1 MAEGT
6 SAILVGAPVTA
17 TGGVLRAPV
26 GSTAPADAVTALD
39 EAFKKLGYISEDGV
53 TKTVDASDQKI
64 RAWGGDT
71 VKIVRQEHSISY
83 QFTFLE
89 SANAEV
95 LKAIKGEDNVQ
106 ITPAT
111 SDHGGQIVVNETS
124 DMLPRAAY
132 IFDMKDGDA
141 KIREYVPDGQIAVSG
156 DVTFVHSD
164 IIRYQVTIEAFPNE
178 DGVKAMTF
186 IDDGVKAA

>member
-1 MAEGT
+1 MSEGT
-6 SAILVGAPVTA
+6 SAILVGAPVLA
-17 TGGVLRAPV
+17 TGGVLKAPI
-26 GSTAPADAVTALD
+26 GSTAPEDATTELA

-53 TKTVDASDQKI
+53 TKTVDASDEKI
-64 RAWGGDT
+64 KAWGGDT

-83 QFTFLE
+83 SFTFLE

-95 LKAIKGEDNVQ
+95 LKAIKGEDNVTV
-106 ITPAT
+106 TPA
-111 SDHGGQIVVNETS
+111 SAEHGGQITIHETA

-132 IFDMKDGDA
+132 VFDMKDGDA
-141 KIREYVPDGQIAVSG
+141 RIREYVPDGQIAVSS

-164 IIRYQVTIEAFPNE
+164 VIRYQVTIEAFPNA

-186 IDDGVKAA
+186 IDDGQKTA